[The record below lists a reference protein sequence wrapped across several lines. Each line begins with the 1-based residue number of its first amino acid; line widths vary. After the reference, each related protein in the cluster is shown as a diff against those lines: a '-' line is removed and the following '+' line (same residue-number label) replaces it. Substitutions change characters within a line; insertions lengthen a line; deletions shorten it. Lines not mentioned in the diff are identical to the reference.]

1 MPDPA
6 NAGER
11 TSYRRCG
18 AVAYSGLFASSVK
31 PSRPERWFSFVVSK
45 HPDSNALGTDI
56 VKKVVGESVKIASS
70 QPRRIE
76 MERSRV
82 LASLGYANLELS
94 EKILSKLS

>member
-1 MPDPA
+1 V
-6 NAGER
+6 
-11 TSYRRCG
+11 
-18 AVAYSGLFASSVK
+18 VAYYDLFASSVK

-56 VKKVVGESVKIASS
+56 VKEVIGKSVEIASS